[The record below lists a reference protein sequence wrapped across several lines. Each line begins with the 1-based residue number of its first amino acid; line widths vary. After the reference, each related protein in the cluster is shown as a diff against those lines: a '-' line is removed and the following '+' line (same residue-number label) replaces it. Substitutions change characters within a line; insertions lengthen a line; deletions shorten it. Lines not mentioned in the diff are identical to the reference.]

1 MAWHGC
7 LLRVSKGSNK
17 STRYDGSIWRLGGE
31 IYFLAYSHLDGWQN
45 SVSCGYKT
53 EILVLL
59 LPVC

>member
-1 MAWHGC
+1 MAVC
-7 LLRVSKGSNK
+7 LGSQK
-17 STRYDGSIWRLGGE
+17 VVIKVQGTMALSGGWGVE